1 MMDYSRRNF
10 IKGVAYATA
19 AIPFHGAFASGNTL
33 NAKDAYPI
41 SFFTKPLD
49 GFGLEFMA
57 ETLAIAG
64 IDGFDLAVRP
74 KGRVEPERVADD
86 LPKVIET
93 GKKYKIETRMMVT
106 SITSTTDD
114 YASQV
119 LKIAADNGIKHYRLG
134 YFNYDSKKSIPE
146 SLVEI
151 KGKIDGL
158 VKMNTE
164 FGIQGGYQNHSGTR
178 VGAPMWDVWELIKDL
193 PVEFMSSQ
201 FDVRHAVTEGN
212 ASWVITQRLLSRNI
226 GSLAIKDFTWEV
238 KEKKANV
245 VSTPLGEGIVDFDLF
260 FSMVKELKI
269 VAPISLHVEYPFM
282 NKKEETLSL
291 LEKQQIIVS
300 KLKKDVDFIRSMLAK
315 HQLT

>member
-1 MMDYSRRNF
+1 MDYSRRNF
-10 IKGVAYATA
+10 IKGIAYATA
-19 AIPFHGAFASGNTL
+19 AIPFSGAFASVNNL
-33 NAKDAYPI
+33 NEKKLFPI

-49 GFGLEFMA
+49 GFELEFMA
-57 ETLAIAG
+57 ETLAMSG

-106 SITSTTDD
+106 SITGTTDD

-151 KGKIDGL
+151 KSKMNGL
-158 VKMNTE
+158 VKMNAE

-178 VGAPMWDVWELIKDL
+178 VGAPMWDVWELIKGL

-238 KEKKANV
+238 KDRKASV
-245 VSTPLGEGIVDFDLF
+245 VSTPLGEGIVDFDMF
-260 FSMVKELKI
+260 FLILKELQI
-269 VAPISLHVEYPFM
+269 VAPISLHVEYPFL
-282 NKKEETLSL
+282 NKEEETLSL
-291 LEKQQIIVS
+291 LEKQRIIVS
-300 KLKKDVDFIRSMLAK
+300 KLKKDVDFIRTMLAK